1 MGRNKDSVVA
11 GSVQSRSETS
21 ELTPMMIQYLS
32 IKDEHKDD
40 ILFYRLGDFYEMFN
54 NDAIEVSRLLNLTLT
69 HRGSAPMCG
78 IPFHAVKIYI
88 ARLLR
93 CGKRIAICE
102 QVGEPNG
109 KTLTERKV
117 IEVITPGT
125 ALESEYLES
134 GANNFLACVVSQK
147 GKVGFA
153 YIDVTTSDF
162 FATSWFESD
171 MAENFPKELDRCH
184 PRELLLPQ
192 NLEKN
197 ETIRNTLAQ
206 CDGIAVSYYPDWNF
220 DPLLSYKRLCT
231 QFGTANLQSFSLDEK
246 SPEVSPAGF
255 LLDYLQK
262 TTTSNSPHVTGIKI
276 YRDNQFVIMDDSSRR
291 NLEIVQNL
299 RDGSSQFSLLECLS
313 HTQTAMGKRLLRN
326 WLLYPLTN
334 AEEIHSRQNHV
345 ELFVSNRNLLEYV
358 HEIFSNIL
366 DVERLA
372 GRVAMERAHA
382 KDLQALR
389 SSLEAWL
396 QVRTQLDNFGFTHTD
411 RSIAEKIAGL
421 IRDSILEDPA
431 TSFDEGR
438 IIKEGWSPELDE
450 YRRIHDNVNKIL
462 EDYAEEEKAA
472 TGIANLRIR
481 SNSLSG
487 YYIEITR
494 GKAAQVPPHFIL
506 RRALTNADRYT
517 TVRLQEIE
525 KQINEASLKII
536 ETEKALFLEVRS
548 KIASETNYLL
558 QTAKEI
564 AYADVT
570 GALAN
575 AAVLY
580 GWVKPVVDNS
590 KDFIVRGGRHPVVEL
605 HLPSGEFVPNDIEIS
620 AESAP
625 ADSAC
630 RALPYFGLITGPNMA
645 GKSTYLR
652 QNALIA
658 LLAQIGSFVP
668 AREAHIGVID
678 RIFCRVGASDN
689 LARGESTFLV
699 EMTETAYILRT
710 ATEKSFVIMDEVG
723 RGTSTEDGLS
733 IAWAVSEYLL
743 NALKCKT
750 LFATHYHELTRLN
763 HPALRLLC
771 MDVSEEAD
779 KITFLRKIKE
789 GASENSYGIHVAS
802 LAGVPQSVIRRANEI
817 LSSLHADSDSGNAI
831 DAACLQTAQASSEKV
846 LEKSVSM
853 PGLFSDEELVLDEI
867 LSSDPDDMT
876 PRQALDLVARWK
888 KTLSGR

>member
-1 MGRNKDSVVA
+1 MAKNKDSVVA
-11 GSVQSRSETS
+11 GTVQSRTASA

-32 IKDEHKDD
+32 IKDQHKDE

-109 KTLTERKV
+109 RTLTERKV

-125 ALESEYLES
+125 ALESEYLEG
-134 GANNFLACVVSQK
+134 GANNFLACVCVQK

-162 FATSWFESD
+162 FATSWYEAD
-171 MAENFPKELDRCH
+171 MAENFSKELDRCH

-197 ETIRNTLAQ
+197 EIIQNTLAQ
-206 CDGIAVSYYPDWNF
+206 TDRIAISYYPDWNF
-220 DPLLSYKRLCT
+220 DSALSYKRLCN
-231 QFGTANLQSFSLDEK
+231 QFNTANLQSFSLNET
-246 SPEVSPAGF
+246 SPEVAPAGF

-262 TTTSNSPHVTGIKI
+262 TTTSSSPHVTGIKI
-276 YRDNQFVIMDDSSRR
+276 YRDSQFVIMDDSSRR

-299 RDGSSQFSLLECLS
+299 RDGTSQYSLLECLS
-313 HTQTAMGKRLLRN
+313 HTQTAMGKRMMRN
-326 WLLYPLTN
+326 WLLYPLTDV
-334 AEEIHSRQNHV
+334 EEIHSRQNHV
-345 ELFVSNRNLLEYV
+345 ELFVNNRNLLEFV
-358 HEIFSNIL
+358 HETFASIL

-389 SSLEAWL
+389 ASLESWIC
-396 QVRTQLDNFGFTHTD
+396 VRGELDNYGFTVTD
-411 RSIAEKIAGL
+411 KNLAARIVSL
-421 IRDSILEDPA
+421 IKDSILDDPA
-431 TSFDEGR
+431 TSLDEGR
-438 IIKEGWSPELDE
+438 IIKDGWSEELDH
-450 YRRIHDNVNKIL
+450 YRLIADNVNKIL
-462 EDYAEEEKAA
+462 EDYAEEEKNA
-472 TGIANLRIR
+472 TGITNLRIR

-494 GKAAQVPPHFIL
+494 GKTNQVPSHFIL

-536 ETEKALFLEVRS
+536 ETEKALFLQVRS
-548 KIASETNYLL
+548 KIAEATDFLL
-558 QTAKEI
+558 ETAKEI

-570 GALAN
+570 CALAQ
-575 AAVLY
+575 AAVIHS
-580 GWVKPVVDNS
+580 WVKPLVDNS
-590 KDFIVRGGRHPVVEL
+590 KHFVVKGGRHPVVEM
-605 HLPSGEFVPNDIEIS
+605 HLPGGEFVPNDIEIS
-620 AESAP
+620 AEENSSNA
-625 ADSAC
+625 
-630 RALPYFGLITGPNMA
+630 YFCLITGPNMA

-652 QNALIA
+652 QNALLA

-668 AREAHIGVID
+668 AKSAHIGVVD

-710 ATEKSFVIMDEVG
+710 ATDKSFVIMDEVG

-763 HPALRLLC
+763 HPSLKLLC
-771 MDVSEEAD
+771 MEVSEEND
-779 KITFLRKIKE
+779 KVTFLRKVKE

-802 LAGVPQSVIRRANEI
+802 LAGVPASVIRRANEI
-817 LSSLHADSDSGNAI
+817 LENLHSDQISGLNI
-831 DAACLQTAQASSEKV
+831 ENVQTAQTSCEKQ
-846 LEKSVSM
+846 LEKSLTM

-867 LSSDPDDMT
+867 LSCDPDDMT
-876 PRQALDLVARWK
+876 PRQALDLVSRWK
-888 KTLSGR
+888 KSLSGR

>member
-1 MGRNKDSVVA
+1 MARSKDALVA
-11 GSVQSRSETS
+11 GSVQSRAEPG
-21 ELTPMMIQYLS
+21 ELTPVMLQYLS
-32 IKDEHKDD
+32 IKEEHKDEV
-40 ILFYRLGDFYEMFN
+40 LFFRLGDFYEMFN
-54 NDAIEVSRLLNLTLT
+54 QDAIEVSRLLNLTLT
-69 HRGSAPMCG
+69 HRGAAPMCG
-78 IPFHAVKIYI
+78 IPFHAAKIYI

-102 QVGEPNG
+102 QIGDPKAKG
-109 KTLTERKV
+109 LTERKV
-117 IEVITPGT
+117 IEIITPGT
-125 ALESEYLES
+125 ALESEYLDG
-134 GANNFLACVVSQK
+134 GANNFLACLCLQK
-147 GKVGFA
+147 GRAGFA
-153 YIDVTTSDF
+153 YLDVTTSDF
-162 FATSWFESD
+162 FATSWYESD
-171 MAENFPKELDRCH
+171 MEENFSKEIGRCH

-192 NLEKN
+192 SLEKN
-197 ETIRNTLAQ
+197 EIVQNTLLQ
-206 CDGIAVSYYPDWNF
+206 NEEIAVSYYPDWNF
-220 DPLLSYKRLCT
+220 DQSLSYKRLLA
-231 QFGTANLQSFSLDEK
+231 QFKTVNLQGFSLDEK
-246 SPEVSPAGF
+246 SPEVAPAGF

-262 TTTSNSPHVTGIKI
+262 TATTNAPHVTGIKV
-276 YRDNQFVIMDDSSRR
+276 YRDSQFVIMDDSSRR
-291 NLEIVQNL
+291 NLEIVENL

-313 HTQTAMGKRLLRN
+313 HTETAMGKRLLRS

-334 AEEIHSRQNHV
+334 VEEIRRRQNHV
-345 ELFVSNRNLLEYV
+345 ELFVKNRNLLEFV
-358 HEIFSNIL
+358 HELFGNIL
-366 DVERLA
+366 DIERLA

-382 KDLQALR
+382 KDVQALR
-389 SSLEAWL
+389 ASLENWL
-396 QVRTQLDNFGFTHTD
+396 KVREQLDSCGFTHTEKNL
-411 RSIAEKIAGL
+411 AEQIVSL
-421 IRDSILEDPA
+421 IKNAILEDPA
-431 TSFDEGR
+431 TALGEGR
-438 IIKEGWSPELDE
+438 IIKEGWSAELDE

-462 EDYAEEEKAA
+462 DDYAEEEKAV
-472 TGIANLRIR
+472 TGIQNLRIR
-481 SNSLSG
+481 SNSLTG

-494 GKAAQVPPHFIL
+494 GKSEQVPAHFIL

-525 KQINEASLKII
+525 KQIGEAELKIT
-536 ETEKALFLEVRS
+536 ETEKALFLELRS
-548 KIASETNYLL
+548 KIAEHTNYLL

-570 GALAN
+570 SSLAYAAL
-575 AAVLY
+575 LH
-580 GWVKPVVDNS
+580 GWVKPFVDNS
-590 KDFIVRGGRHPVVEL
+590 KDFIIKGGRHPVVEL

-620 AESAP
+620 AEKESKSA
-625 ADSAC
+625 
-630 RALPYFGLITGPNMA
+630 YFALITGPNMA

-668 AREAHIGVID
+668 AKEAHIGAVD

-743 NALKCKT
+743 NVLKCKT
-750 LFATHYHELTRLN
+750 LFATHYHELTRLD
-763 HPALRLLC
+763 HPSLKLLC
-771 MDVSEEAD
+771 MEVSEEAD

-802 LAGVPQSVIRRANEI
+802 LAGLPQSVIRRANEI
-817 LSSLHADSDSGNAI
+817 LNTLQKGADSAVSENAGS
-831 DAACLQTAQASSEKV
+831 LQTLQTSAEEKP

-867 LSSDPDDMT
+867 LSCDPDDMT

-888 KTLSGR
+888 KSLSGR